1 MNSSSPTT
9 LLYDSIMLFLFMLI
23 SHNDYSKS
31 CTLICIS
38 SYLLFH
44 MYYVLCIMYYVFCI
58 LYYVLCIMYYV
69 LSYIYL
75 NLVKKKQ
82 KKYIYLNL
90 GLILR
95 DHVSIKLDEPV
106 ILFLILNAQIDP
118 FILELQ
124 TIHKPSLQLGNIIY
138 NILLLSSDIQ

>member
-75 NLVKKKQ
+75 NL
-82 KKYIYLNL
+82 